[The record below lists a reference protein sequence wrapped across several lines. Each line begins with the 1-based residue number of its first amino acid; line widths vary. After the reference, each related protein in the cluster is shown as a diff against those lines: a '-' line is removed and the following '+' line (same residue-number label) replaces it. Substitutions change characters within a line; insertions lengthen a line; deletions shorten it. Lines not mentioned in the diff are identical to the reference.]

1 MDSSEYLGVFGN
13 EFGILEMLPLF
24 AIVTAGMSLYANLNR
39 LQVGI
44 ISWSIFGVILSDI

>member
-1 MDSSEYLGVFGN
+1 MFGS
-13 EFGILEMLPLF
+13 EFGMLLMLPKF

-39 LQVGI
+39 FQVGI